1 MLNNSAQNTLWEKK
15 QTVVATTLSNLSQT
29 RDPDF
34 ASLLPGTYTD
44 IKVSCPTS
52 LAKGVYII
60 DGGELEITGQ
70 YPVVGNGVM
79 FVLKNGASIKINGGS
94 SVNLTAMQA
103 SDLIAK
109 GVPADDANKLA
120 GMLVFEDRSSQGSNK
135 NRINGNAST
144 VLNGTIYLPKSG
156 IQFSGTATVTSQC
169 LMIAS
174 LTIEFTGTTDMST
187 FCPAGMTNDDVVANE
202 ISTVKLVV

>member
-1 MLNNSAQNTLWEKK
+1 METYVIVSNDSVNGVTYTTTTTWTMLNNSAQNTLWEKK

-60 DGGELEITGQ
+60 DGGEL
-70 YPVVGNGVM
+70 
-79 FVLKNGASIKINGGS
+79 KI
-94 SVNLTAMQA
+94 
-103 SDLIAK
+103 
-109 GVPADDANKLA
+109 
-120 GMLVFEDRSSQGSNK
+120 
-135 NRINGNAST
+135 
-144 VLNGTIYLPKSG
+144 
-156 IQFSGTATVTSQC
+156 
-169 LMIAS
+169 
-174 LTIEFTGTTDMST
+174 TGTTDMST